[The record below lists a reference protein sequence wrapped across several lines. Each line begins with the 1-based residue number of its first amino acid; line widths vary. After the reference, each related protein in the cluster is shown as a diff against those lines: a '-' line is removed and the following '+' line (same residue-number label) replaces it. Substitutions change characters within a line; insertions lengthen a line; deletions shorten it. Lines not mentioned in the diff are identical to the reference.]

1 VKNRQHNQHQ
11 HFRRPWGWLL
21 ALALGYLVL
30 PTLPTWAQAL
40 PAGARD
46 EFLASPLEDD
56 PRDPL
61 LPTPVVDRPLS
72 PLEQYALE
80 LDLDALALAAEQ
92 LAEDGETAAATEAWM
107 REVRLRR
114 LLGVEAELQAMGRVA
129 QWLRDRG
136 STQQLQLL
144 TARLDEIQP
153 EFKVDEPADH
163 AALLTIA
170 EIYALLGDVEAA
182 TAIYR
187 PLANDALAQGDL
199 DTYQTRLETLAELQ
213 TAWFYFDDAAFTYG
227 ELIQITQTDP
237 QRDDEIRYRKDRIYT
252 LEQAAEFQPALAD
265 QQQLLELYNADP
277 SLWLLIPAL
286 QYAMAQNLLATD
298 NRESAAEYLQASYTN
313 AIAEQQFDVAAQAI
327 GSLIKIYRPLERWQ
341 DVLYLLDQL
350 IVVEQQAYN
359 AYGIMDAF
367 DQMGSVYEQLN
378 QPADALSAYREG
390 LVLARHLNHRQDYFE
405 AQIARLSEPET
416 TPETSSN

>member
-1 VKNRQHNQHQ
+1 MWTSLIDQAI
-11 HFRRPWGWLL
+11 LL
-21 ALALGYLVL
+21 
-30 PTLPTWAQAL
+30 
-40 PAGARD
+40 D
-46 EFLASPLEDD
+46 
-56 PRDPL
+56 
-61 LPTPVVDRPLS
+61 
-72 PLEQYALE
+72 
-80 LDLDALALAAEQ
+80 
-92 LAEDGETAAATEAWM
+92 
-107 REVRLRR
+107 
-114 LLGVEAELQAMGRVA
+114 
-129 QWLRDRG
+129 
-136 STQQLQLL
+136 
-144 TARLDEIQP
+144 
-153 EFKVDEPADH
+153 
-163 AALLTIA
+163 IA
-170 EIYALLGDVEAA
+170 EVYALLGDVDAA
-182 TAIYR
+182 TEIYR
-187 PLANDALAQGDL
+187 PLANQALAEGDR

-213 TAWFYFDDAAFTYG
+213 AAWFYFDDAAFTYG
-227 ELIQITQTDP
+227 ELVQITQTDP

-327 GSLIKIYRPLERWQ
+327 GSLIEIYRPLERWQ

-416 TPETSSN
+416 TPATSSN